1 MSKTKFTT
9 PKGIAIYPWLQPDRP
24 DTAFDPDGK
33 YKVQL
38 KMPEAEAKPLM
49 DLIKQVKADN
59 FAAKDKV
66 HLPFSADEETG
77 EIIFK
82 VQSKYKPK
90 YVDSA
95 GSPIPEDKVPLM
107 FGGSELKAKGML
119 DPYSGTSKGISMRLS
134 AVQVINP
141 VSGDGGDASFDA
153 VDGGYVAQQG
163 ADNGSKEEDDEDF
176 DF

>member
-24 DTAFDPDGK
+24 DTAFDSGGK
-33 YKVQL
+33 YKVSL
-38 KMPEAEAKPLM
+38 KMSEADATPLM
-49 DLIKQVKADN
+49 ELIKQVKSDN
-59 FAAKDKV
+59 FAPKDKV
-66 HLPFSADEETG
+66 HLPYSKDDETG

-90 YVDSA
+90 YVDSS

-119 DPYSGTSKGISMRLS
+119 DPYTGSSKGISMRLS
-134 AVQVINP
+134 AVQVIKP
-141 VSGDGGDASFDA
+141 VANSDDNFES
-153 VDGGYVAQQG
+153 VDGGYVAGG
-163 ADNGSKEEDDEDF
+163 ADNGSTTKDDDEDF

>member
-24 DTAFDPDGK
+24 DTAFDPEGK
-33 YKVQL
+33 YKVSL
-38 KMPEAEAKPLM
+38 KMSEADATPLM
-49 DLIKQVKADN
+49 ELIKQVKSDN
-59 FAAKDKV
+59 FAQKDKV
-66 HLPFSADEETG
+66 HLPYSKDDETG

-90 YVDSA
+90 YVDSS

-119 DPYSGTSKGISMRLS
+119 DPYSGSSKGISMRLS
-134 AVQVINP
+134 AVQVIKP
-141 VSGDGGDASFDA
+141 VANSDDNFES
-153 VDGGYVAQQG
+153 VDGGYVAGG
-163 ADNGSKEEDDEDF
+163 ADNGSTTKDDDEDF